1 MLSEDEE
8 KLNKEENKMEIG
20 IVGLGLIGGSLA
32 KAISQNT
39 DHTVYGF
46 DISDTVI
53 KKAMLVDAIEQPL
66 TDELLPHCDIVIVA
80 LYPQATIEY
89 VKSHADLFGKDAIVL
104 DCGGVK
110 GIVCDALEP
119 LAEEKSFLFVGGH
132 PMAGLEHSGFSYAK
146 KSLFNNAS
154 MIFTPTK
161 GPIESMEILK
171 ELFTAIG
178 FTNIEISKAADHDR
192 KIAFT
197 SQLAHVVSNAFI
209 KSPTA
214 MEHAGFSAGSYKDLT
229 RVAKLNEHMWTELFL
244 ENGDNLANEIDG
256 LIDELLKYS
265 KAIKE
270 NDADTLS
277 ELLKDGREKKAIIDG
292 EIF

>member
-1 MLSEDEE
+1 
-8 KLNKEENKMEIG
+8 MEIG

-46 DISDTVI
+46 DISDQVI
-53 KKAMLVDAIEQPL
+53 KKAVLVDAIEQPL

-80 LYPQATIEY
+80 LYPQATIDY
-89 VKSHADLFGKDAIVL
+89 VKAHADLFKKDSIVL

-110 GIVCDALEP
+110 GIVCAALEP
-119 LAEEKSFLFVGGH
+119 LAEKKGFLFVGGH
-132 PMAGLEHSGFSYAK
+132 PMAGLEHSGFTYAK

-171 ELFTAIG
+171 ELFTSIG

-197 SQLAHVVSNAFI
+197 SQLAHVVSNAYI

-244 ENGDNLANEIDG
+244 ENGDNLVNEIDG
-256 LIDELLKYS
+256 LVEQLLKYS

-270 NDADTLS
+270 NDADTLR